1 MKGKCQVPASSSP
14 QATSV
19 TITSPKLLVLI
30 TITTLIVEDA

>member
-1 MKGKCQVPASSSP
+1 MKGKCKIPANSSP

-19 TITSPKLLVLI
+19 TITSPKLLIQV